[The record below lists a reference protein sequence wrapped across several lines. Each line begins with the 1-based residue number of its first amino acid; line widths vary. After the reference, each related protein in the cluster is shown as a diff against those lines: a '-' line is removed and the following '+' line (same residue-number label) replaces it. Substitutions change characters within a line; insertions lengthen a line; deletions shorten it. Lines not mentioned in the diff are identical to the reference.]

1 MGRFLSFKSSYTFVI
16 LELDFLSKMK
26 NIGYDG
32 YMEVKEVK
40 LIVLAD
46 LEILLLSIISFHANE
61 NDSTLSYLHSNISR
75 SRDLKGNF

>member
-1 MGRFLSFKSSYTFVI
+1 MFI

-32 YMEVKEVK
+32 YKEVKEVK

-46 LEILLLSIISFHANE
+46 LEVLLLSIISFHANE
-61 NDSTLSYLHSNISR
+61 NDSTLSYLHSSISR
-75 SRDLKGNF
+75 SRDLKENF